1 MEGAGD
7 VGDALPGAS
16 EDIRYIEVSRHVTK
30 DGAVLTYSRMECSP
44 EASLRLQAEL
54 DAMLKSV
61 PDREYKVV
69 GQP

>member
-1 MEGAGD
+1 MEGVGD

-44 EASLRLQAEL
+44 ETSLRLQAEL

-61 PDREYKVV
+61 PEGEYSHI
-69 GQP
+69 G